1 MKIPF
6 PQLPA
11 LSLALAIQ
19 IVGHTN
25 AADIT
30 LSMETFKT
38 AIVDVA
44 TPEATNLAPPVAFML
59 PGHNQSISYIAFDL
73 SAVPTGS
80 TIKEATVNVFD
91 AEPQWQDVNELA
103 LLNIPN
109 DWEPESLSFNS
120 AMAAY
125 GAAIIADT
133 SVGYDISAFTPDA
146 LIWLGTATMDNL
158 DAPGG
163 ATIGSTR
170 AFQSHPPYTDSQF
183 VDFLNATLTNNTP
196 PVFTVAMRGQSP
208 YDNYIIGKDYPDG
221 ENGPT
226 LTLVAELPTEGG
238 KITTYDFNDGTL
250 QGWSQIMTSTTIGGP
265 NELGIINDTDPPV
278 GDSLPPLPMS
288 PPGFVAPLPFEA
300 ADGTN
305 TRDQAHQTLL
315 LRSPEFTITPQGQ
328 ISFALIGG
336 SHPALNLMEVNTNGL
351 PADSSP
357 TGAIG
362 VALRR
367 VSDNQYLL
375 FRSRIS
381 DGSQFWENITI
392 GGDTL
397 NGLVDPQETYT
408 LDFIDSYNGGWGWAG
423 LDDVI
428 IIEQRIIN
436 ASRLQVE
443 RNANNITVIFEGTLQ
458 TAPTPEGP
466 WANSRATSPYTT
478 TTTRSSYFMRAVTQ

>member
-1 MKIPF
+1 MNYPST
-6 PQLPA
+6 LTNLLAA
-11 LSLALAIQ
+11 LTLTCPL
-19 IVGHTN
+19 H

-44 TPEATNLAPPVAFML
+44 TPTTTNLAPPVAYML

-73 SAVPTGS
+73 STIPTGS

-103 LLNIPN
+103 LLDIPN
-109 DWEPESLSFNS
+109 DWEAETLTFNS
-120 AMAAY
+120 AMDSY
-125 GAAIIADT
+125 GAAMIADS
-133 SVGYDISAFTPDA
+133 SVGYDVSAFAPDK
-146 LIWLGTATMDNL
+146 LVWMGTALMDNL
-158 DAPGG
+158 DAPGE

-170 AFQSHPPYTDSQF
+170 AFQSQAPYTTANF
-183 VDFLNATLTNNTP
+183 VDYLNSVLTNQTP
-196 PVFTVAMRGQSP
+196 PIFTVAMRGQSP

-226 LTLVAELPTEGG
+226 LTLVAELPSEGG
-238 KITTYDFNDGTL
+238 KITSYNFDDGTL
-250 QGWSQIMTSTTIGGP
+250 QGWTQIMTSTTIGGP
-265 NELGIINDTDPPV
+265 TELALINDTDPAV
-278 GDSLPPLPMS
+278 GDSLPPLPMT
-288 PPGFVAPLPFEA
+288 PPGFVGPVPFEA
-300 ADGTN
+300 QDGTN
-305 TRDQAHQTLL
+305 TRDQAHQTLV

-336 SHPALNLMEVNTNGL
+336 SHPSLNLNEVNTNGL
-351 PADSSP
+351 PVDSSP

-367 VSDNQYLL
+367 VSDGNYLL
-375 FRSRIS
+375 FRSRSS

-392 GGDTL
+392 GGNL
-397 NGLVDPQETYT
+397 LEGLVDPSETYT
-408 LDFIDSYNGGWGWAG
+408 LDFIDSHNGGWGWAG

-443 RNANNITVIFEGTLQ
+443 RNADNVTITFEGTLQ
-458 TAPTPEGP
+458 TAPSPEGP
-466 WANSRATSPYTT
+466 WANSRASSPYTT
-478 TTTRSSYFMRAVTQ
+478 TTTRPAYFMRAISQ